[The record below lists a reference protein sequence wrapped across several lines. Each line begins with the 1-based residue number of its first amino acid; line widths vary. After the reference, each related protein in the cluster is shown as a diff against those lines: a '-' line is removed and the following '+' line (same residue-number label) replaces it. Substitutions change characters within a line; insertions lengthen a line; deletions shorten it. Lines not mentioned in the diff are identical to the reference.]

1 MPKSKNQISH
11 SEMEK
16 VKIRMQSDRA
26 KIKKRLEFKK
36 QRCKER

>member
-11 SEMEK
+11 SEMGK
-16 VKIRMQSDRA
+16 VKIKMKSDRA
-26 KIKKRLEFKK
+26 KINKRLKFKN